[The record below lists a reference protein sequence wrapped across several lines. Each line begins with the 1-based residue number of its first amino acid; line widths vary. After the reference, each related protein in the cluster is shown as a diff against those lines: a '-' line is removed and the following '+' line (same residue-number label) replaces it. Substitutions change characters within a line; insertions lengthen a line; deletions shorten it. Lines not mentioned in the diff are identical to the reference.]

1 MLPPRSALLAAAA
14 LLTALAGGCQQNR
27 PPAAQAAVP
36 APAAATAPGAA
47 GCSGEVTRFRAVMA
61 NDVATGNVGRPV
73 HDKISRELDRADSA
87 CKAGRDSEAVAIV
100 RLTKAQNG
108 YP

>member
-1 MLPPRSALLAAAA
+1 MLPPRSALLATAA
-14 LLTALAGGCQQNR
+14 LLAALAGGCQQNR
-27 PPAAQAAVP
+27 PPAAQAAAP
-36 APAAATAPGAA
+36 APAATAPVAA

-61 NDVATGNVGRPV
+61 NDVATGNVGRSV